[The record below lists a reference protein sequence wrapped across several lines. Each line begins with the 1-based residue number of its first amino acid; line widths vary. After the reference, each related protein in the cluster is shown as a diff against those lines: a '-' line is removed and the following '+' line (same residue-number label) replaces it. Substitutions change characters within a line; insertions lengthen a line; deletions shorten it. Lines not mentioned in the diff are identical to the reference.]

1 MQKEL
6 LSLATVEKV
15 NAIED
20 KSDFYTVQSKPEQSS
35 RKAVFDLCV
44 AKKWYLLEMTGIET
58 RLEDVFRD
66 LTN

>member
-1 MQKEL
+1 L
-6 LSLATVEKV
+6 LGLATVEKV
-15 NAIED
+15 SPVDGKEG
-20 KSDFYTVQSKPEQSS
+20 FFMVQSKPDHGS

-44 AKKWYLLEMTGIET
+44 EKKWYLMEMTGIET